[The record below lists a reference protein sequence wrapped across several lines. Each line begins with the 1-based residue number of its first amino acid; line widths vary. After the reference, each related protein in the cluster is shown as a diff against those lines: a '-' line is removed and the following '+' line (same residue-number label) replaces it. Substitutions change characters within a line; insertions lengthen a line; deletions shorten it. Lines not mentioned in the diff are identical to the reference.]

1 MQEMVLRCIKN
12 YVGRKFR
19 KMKDNWKLVVVK
31 YLNVLLGNS
40 PQAKFYWSKLIKV
53 QIEAKFGQYG
63 PSLNS
68 RELGV
73 AVSLRYE
80 K

>member
-1 MQEMVLRCIKN
+1 MLEMILRCIKN

-31 YLNVLLGNS
+31 YLNVFLGNS
-40 PQAKFYWSKLIKV
+40 PQAKFYWSRLIKV

-63 PSLNS
+63 PSLTS
-68 RELGV
+68 RELE
-73 AVSLRYE
+73 AKTDLR
-80 K
+80 